1 MENDS
6 SIADLQFWKD
16 WYQTEVGQKL
26 FPSIESLRWFIRT
39 HQQALIDKDALV
51 FFRSR
56 WFLVA
61 PKFEQ
66 AVMSLLREST
76 RMALSGERAA

>member
-6 SIADLQFWKD
+6 NIADLQFWKD
-16 WYQTEVGQKL
+16 WHKSDVGQKL
-26 FPSIESLRWFIRT
+26 FPGIESLRWFIRT
-39 HQQALIDKDALV
+39 HQQALIDMDAMV

-56 WFLVA
+56 WFLIA

-76 RMALSGERAA
+76 RLALTGERAA

>member
-1 MENDS
+1 MEQDTC
-6 SIADLQFWKD
+6 IADLEFWKD
-16 WYQTEVGQKL
+16 WHKSDVGQKL
-26 FPSIESLRWFIRT
+26 FPGIESLRWFIRT
-39 HQQALIDKDALV
+39 HQQALIDMEAMV

-76 RMALSGERAA
+76 RLALSGERAA